1 MKKQIITL
9 TAALM
14 LTACA
19 TASQPGAM
27 VPAVNA
33 QSIVSSQSALFE
45 SVSIGDV
52 GGGKETNPLWTS
64 QVSSE
69 GFTEALRQSFAAH
82 AMLATDEGDY
92 RLDAELMKLKQPFA
106 GTNMSVTSDVKYTL
120 TNLQTDAVVFDE
132 TISEKYTASFGD
144 AFVGVKR
151 LQLANEGSI
160 KSNISALIDMMI
172 EKVDDLSA
180 PVVQAEM
187 TKAPG

>member
-120 TNLQTDAVVFDE
+120 INLQTDAVVFDE

-172 EKVDDLSA
+172 EKVDGLSA